1 MDLKFGS
8 PLSEDLRAKFKRR
21 SVRPTVGDSVRIVR
35 GEFRNI
41 EGKVTKVLPK
51 KGKVNV
57 EGVTR
62 EKIKGGTAPAPID
75 ASKVVV
81 TAFNLEDKL
90 RKSKLGSVG
99 DGKEGRKEQNEAALG
114 SEALGPR

>member
-1 MDLKFGS
+1 VDLKFGS

-62 EKIKGGTAPAPID
+62 EKIKGGTAPTPID
-75 ASKVVV
+75 ASKVVI

-90 RKSKLGSVG
+90 RKRKL
-99 DGKEGRKEQNEAALG
+99 EAQ
-114 SEALGPR
+114 

>member
-1 MDLKFGS
+1 M
-8 PLSEDLRAKFKRR
+8 
-21 SVRPTVGDSVRIVR
+21 RPRVGDSVRIVR

-51 KGKVNV
+51 RGKVGV

-62 EKIKGGTAPAPID
+62 EKIKGGTVAAPID

-81 TAFNLEDKL
+81 TALNLDDKV
-90 RKSKLGSVG
+90 RKRKLEV
-99 DGKEGRKEQNEAALG
+99 Q
-114 SEALGPR
+114 

>member
-1 MDLKFGS
+1 MKFGS

-57 EGVTR
+57 EGVSR

-75 ASKVVV
+75 ASKVVING
-81 TAFNLEDKL
+81 FNLEDKV
-90 RKSKLGSVG
+90 REMKLEGQEG
-99 DGKEGRKEQNEAALG
+99 MGKK
-114 SEALGPR
+114 